1 MKSAPLFLAVL
12 SLAACS
18 GENGNSSSP
27 AAPVA
32 AAAAPAGTDW
42 KTTTAKTAEGYVL
55 GNPNAPVKLVEYG
68 SRLCPACRALATE
81 AYRPLIDT
89 YVASGKVSFEF
100 REFLIHGAADLP
112 PALLGQCAGP
122 EPFFPILE
130 QTYAAQPGFNDKL
143 QALTPAQQQQL
154 QAAKP
159 TDAMRLLAQQM
170 GLIDFMK
177 QRGLPESRINQCL
190 ADTALI
196 DKLTKQTQDRG
207 ADGTVSGTPTVLVNG
222 KKVDGI
228 SWADVEKALK
238 AAGA

>member
-1 MKSAPLFLAVL
+1 MKLAPLLLAAL

-27 AAPVA
+27 AAPVSA
-32 AAAAPAGTDW
+32 APAPAGTDW
-42 KTTTAKTAEGYVL
+42 TTTTAKTDEGYLL
-55 GNPNAPVKLVEYG
+55 GNPNAAIKLVEYG
-68 SRLCPACRALATE
+68 SRLCPACRGLATE

-89 YVASGKVSFEF
+89 YVKSGKVSFEF
-100 REFLIHGAADLP
+100 RDFLIHGAADLP
-112 PALLGQCAGP
+112 PALLGQCAGA

-130 QTYAAQPGFNDKL
+130 QMYAAQPGFNDKL

-154 QAAKP
+154 QSAKP
-159 TDAMRLLAQQM
+159 TDAMRMLAQTM

-177 QRGLPESRINQCL
+177 QRGLPEARVNQCL

-196 DKLTKQTQDRG
+196 DKLTKQTQDHG
-207 ADGTVSGTPTVLVNG
+207 ADGTVTGTPTVLVNG
-222 KKVDGI
+222 NKVDGI

>member
-1 MKSAPLFLAVL
+1 MKLAPLLL
-12 SLAACS
+12 SVVALAACS

-32 AAAAPAGTDW
+32 AVAAPAGTDW
-42 KTTTAKTAEGYVL
+42 TTTTAKTEEGYLL

-68 SRLCPACRALATE
+68 SRLCPACRGLAE
-81 AYRPLIDT
+81 SAYRPLIDN
-89 YVASGKVSFEF
+89 YVKSGKVSFEF

-112 PALLGQCAGP
+112 PALLGQCAGA

-130 QTYAAQPGFNDKL
+130 QMYAAQTGFNDKL

-154 QAAKP
+154 QTAKP
-159 TDAMRLLAQQM
+159 TDAVRMLAQQM

-177 QRGLPESRINQCL
+177 QRGLPEARVNQCL

-207 ADGTVSGTPTVLVNG
+207 ADGTVTGTPTVLVNG
-222 KKVDGI
+222 TKIDGI
-228 SWADVEKALK
+228 AWTDVEKALK